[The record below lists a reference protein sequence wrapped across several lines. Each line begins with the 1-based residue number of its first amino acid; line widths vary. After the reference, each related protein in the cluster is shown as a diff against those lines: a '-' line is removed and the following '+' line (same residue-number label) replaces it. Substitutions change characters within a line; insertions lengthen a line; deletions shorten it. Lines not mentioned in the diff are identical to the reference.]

1 MGCHYSNII
10 IQLSLITCNSNILGK
25 AFSLVNLQDS
35 PQNNGG
41 GETDQLESWS
51 YTSQLVAEIESTQ
64 TQLLSTN
71 YTRKHLRQFLLNIQK
86 QNQASKL

>member
-1 MGCHYSNII
+1 MSLLKYNYPIKFNNVIPTFLEKHFLWLICRTALKTMGEGR
-10 IQLSLITCNSNILGK
+10 QR
-25 AFSLVNLQDS
+25 
-35 PQNNGG
+35 
-41 GETDQLESWS
+41 DQLESWS